1 MPRGGA
7 VATTEGSQNKT
18 AGTPGTARYL
28 YNETRSYFTMAD
40 VDHSDISMNS
50 SKESVLSPMVRDLKR
65 RKVFRVI
72 AAYGVI
78 AWLLIEVSS
87 VVLPALRAPD
97 WTVTAVVVAAM
108 AGFPITLLLA
118 WVFDLT
124 PRGVVRTAPAPER
137 ASEVHKVA
145 RVGIDLIVIGVL
157 LAIIAYLVA
166 QQGIFGPQGAG
177 QQSIAVLPFVD
188 VSEAGD
194 NEYFSDGIS
203 EELLNSLVGIDG
215 LRVAART
222 SSFAFKGRQEDVRA
236 IGEKLNVQTVLEGSV
251 RRAGDQVR
259 ITANL
264 IDVNDGFPIWSATYN
279 RRLDDIFAIQ
289 DEIARSI
296 VEALRLELVGVS
308 PGVRGVAATQDIKAY
323 DLYLLGRHHWHER
336 TPASLR
342 RALDLFQQ
350 AVKTDPG
357 FALAY
362 TGLADTYLLL
372 DGYGDMESS
381 EAVAKAEPAVARAL
395 ALDEDLAE
403 AYASLGLLRF
413 NQGDSTAAELA
424 LRSAI
429 NLNPNYSMAH
439 MWLGLVLDQTTG
451 PLASM
456 EEYRRARQVDPL
468 HPVVNRNL
476 ARAYASTG
484 RYDDAERVLMAV
496 RDVERGDSAL
506 IFELSQLH
514 RSYGRLDEA
523 ARWAFWGTQEASDG
537 VSELALALTMIS
549 LGDFERAEDFLN
561 RAEGMIGDKM
571 NVAAARMNLFLAQGR
586 FDEIKGI
593 AGSLRADSGQEKEK
607 VGALMWRGIADIAA
621 GEPATG
627 TALLEESLAALGEFG
642 MSPED
647 RLGVL
652 AMLALGYRE
661 LGDETRSAEVLIRA
675 AQEARSARDAGWNTP
690 GLSAWEAV
698 VHYMDNRFD
707 EARARIQTA
716 MEQGWRDY
724 IPLAQ
729 FPPAG
734 EFLSQPEINVAM
746 EPLRDEVAAM
756 GDAVRDLENLPAPPD
771 KIKMVGNSR

>member
-1 MPRGGA
+1 
-7 VATTEGSQNKT
+7 
-18 AGTPGTARYL
+18 
-28 YNETRSYFTMAD
+28 MAD

-296 VEALRLELVGVS
+296 VEALRLELVG
-308 PGVRGVAATQDIKAY
+308 
-323 DLYLLGRHHWHER
+323 
-336 TPASLR
+336 
-342 RALDLFQQ
+342 
-350 AVKTDPG
+350 
-357 FALAY
+357 
-362 TGLADTYLLL
+362 
-372 DGYGDMESS
+372 
-381 EAVAKAEPAVARAL
+381 
-395 ALDEDLAE
+395 
-403 AYASLGLLRF
+403 
-413 NQGDSTAAELA
+413 
-424 LRSAI
+424 
-429 NLNPNYSMAH
+429 
-439 MWLGLVLDQTTG
+439 
-451 PLASM
+451 
-456 EEYRRARQVDPL
+456 
-468 HPVVNRNL
+468 
-476 ARAYASTG
+476 
-484 RYDDAERVLMAV
+484 
-496 RDVERGDSAL
+496 
-506 IFELSQLH
+506 
-514 RSYGRLDEA
+514 
-523 ARWAFWGTQEASDG
+523 
-537 VSELALALTMIS
+537 
-549 LGDFERAEDFLN
+549 
-561 RAEGMIGDKM
+561 
-571 NVAAARMNLFLAQGR
+571 
-586 FDEIKGI
+586 
-593 AGSLRADSGQEKEK
+593 
-607 VGALMWRGIADIAA
+607 
-621 GEPATG
+621 
-627 TALLEESLAALGEFG
+627 
-642 MSPED
+642 
-647 RLGVL
+647 
-652 AMLALGYRE
+652 
-661 LGDETRSAEVLIRA
+661 
-675 AQEARSARDAGWNTP
+675 
-690 GLSAWEAV
+690 
-698 VHYMDNRFD
+698 
-707 EARARIQTA
+707 
-716 MEQGWRDY
+716 
-724 IPLAQ
+724 
-729 FPPAG
+729 
-734 EFLSQPEINVAM
+734 
-746 EPLRDEVAAM
+746 
-756 GDAVRDLENLPAPPD
+756 
-771 KIKMVGNSR
+771 